1 MVECSD
7 DPASRDKI
15 IEFPSGRG
23 RKLLL
28 LDAAPVSRAPKPV
41 FGTSNVST
49 SSAEVAG
56 RGKVSASSLQTHSS
70 ISLDLFARTVE
81 AARLASACVLDTEVS
96 ISSPADETT
105 NVTENLR
112 ELARGAAGPAWAS
125 PNGVAE
131 YFNDFRKNIHV
142 LDDPLNV
149 ATNVNVAF
157 VFALVCGRPAIFVI
171 VVRPVKTGDWL
182 RLDYGA
188 GMYACILRSPSFSP
202 LTNDP
207 G

>member
-15 IEFPSGRG
+15 IEFPSARG

-28 LDAAPVSRAPKPV
+28 LDAAPVSRAPKPC
-41 FGTSNVST
+41 FGAVNTSTSNVSASLSA
-49 SSAEVAG
+49 SSAAASS
-56 RGKVSASSLQTHSS
+56 SASSLP
-70 ISLDLFARTVE
+70 LDIYARTVA
-81 AARLASACVLDTEVS
+81 AARLASALGTEDDDS
-96 ISSPADETT
+96 SSPSTDVDS
-105 NVTENLR
+105 VTENLM
-112 ELARGAAGPAWAS
+112 ELARGAAGPAWAT
-125 PNGVAE
+125 PNGLAE

-171 VVRPVKTGDWL
+171 VVRPVKAGEWL

-188 GMYACILRSPSFSP
+188 G
-202 LTNDP
+202 T
-207 G
+207 